1 MCFTVQLSRFLSV
14 FDSFDI
20 LSYRFELVK
29 NFFIFLEVFSSVGC
43 CRFCDSHIRLS
54 HLFWLVNNFFNFFQN
69 IRKFHFQYFKTQLP
83 VVSISLLQQ
92 LVYLITGSAVCQQL
106 FHNFQNCV
114 KSFEI
119 LWCFL
124 SLIGDS

>member
-29 NFFIFLEVFSSVGC
+29 NFFIFYRSFFLLSDVVVFATAIL
-43 CRFCDSHIRLS
+43 DYHIFSDLS
-54 HLFWLVNNFFNFFQN
+54 TTFLTFFKIFGSFISNILKLSYQLFPYRSCSNFFILSQVLLFVNNF
-69 IRKFHFQYFKTQLP
+69 
-83 VVSISLLQQ
+83 
-92 LVYLITGSAVCQQL
+92 

-119 LWCFL
+119 L
-124 SLIGDS
+124 